1 MIVKIH
7 SRGAGGG
14 SSPVNYLLGKDR
26 DREGATLD
34 RGDPEQII
42 ELIDSNDYARKYT
55 SGVLSF
61 AERDLSREQK
71 DQIMSDFEKAILPG
85 LEKDQYSILWVEH
98 QDKDRLELNFVIPN
112 VELQSG
118 KRLQPYYDRADRPRI
133 NAWKNIV
140 NAEYKLHDPNDPLN
154 KRELCTPNNLPKGK
168 QYAAKAITDG
178 LLRMADSG
186 SVSSRQDILKTLE
199 GAGFEVART
208 TPKSISIK
216 DPEGGK
222 NIRLK
227 GMIYEQDFRYGEEL
241 RAEIEGASQRYRESA
256 GERLQES
263 RETYQRAFDGK
274 RESNQKRYNRPERAY
289 TPSSRENMDLPI
301 RGDNHAHNRVLGHSD
316 VPVVPNQRQ
325 LADHQQSV
333 DTDPKSKG
341 ARGQHQNDPMHR
353 RQEPQP
359 PVHTDQSARR
369 DVRQQLHD
377 SDGLLD
383 QIKKNLA
390 QADENLAKTLPIDD
404 VFGHRAIGNLFNRNF
419 QREVLSDDRAREAT
433 TEQLRTDSER
443 QREETSRVLESLQSL
458 GNILQPDQERKRR
471 SHQTSERATE
481 LTANTERDSQHANQQ
496 LDRASEQLSQSSQ
509 QIKEIDRENRRSRD
523 VGSRFER

>member
-7 SRGAGGG
+7 SRGVGSG
-14 SSPVNYLLGKDR
+14 SSPIDYLLGKDR

-34 RGDPEQII
+34 RGDPEQIV
-42 ELIDSNDYARKYT
+42 ELIDSTDYARKYT

-71 DQIMSDFEKAILPG
+71 DQIMSSFEKTILPG

-98 QDKDRLELNFVIPN
+98 KDKDRLELNFVIPN

-118 KRLQPYYDRADRPRI
+118 KRLQPYYDKADRPRV

-140 NAEYKLHDPNDPLN
+140 NAEHQLHDPNDPIN

-168 QYAAKAITDG
+168 QHAAQAITDG

-186 SVSSRQDILKTLE
+186 AVKNRQDILKTIE

-263 RETYQRAFDGK
+263 RETHQRTFEAK
-274 RESNQKRYNRPERAY
+274 RESNQQRYSRPERAY
-289 TPSSRENMDLPI
+289 TPVTREDVGLPI
-301 RGDNHAHNRVLGHSD
+301 FGVNHAYNRILEHSSLSIVPHQNQLG
-316 VPVVPNQRQ
+316 
-325 LADHQQSV
+325 DHQRSVGADSKPQSA
-333 DTDPKSKG
+333 G
-341 ARGQHQNDPMHR
+341 RQHQDEPLHR
-353 RQEPQP
+353 REEPQSP
-359 PVHTDQSARR
+359 MRTDQQRGWELPER
-369 DVRQQLHD
+369 LHD
-377 SDGLLD
+377 THGLLD
-383 QIKKNLA
+383 QIKKNLT
-390 QADENLAKTLPIDD
+390 QADENLAKTFPIDD
-404 VFGHRAIGNLFNRNF
+404 VFRHRAIGNLFNRNF
-419 QREVLSDDRAREAT
+419 QREVLSDDRTRAAT
-433 TEQLRTDSER
+433 AEQLRADSER

-458 GNILQPDQERKRR
+458 RDLLQPDQDRKLR
-471 SHQTSERATE
+471 SHQASERATGLAAGAAQGNQRE
-481 LTANTERDSQHANQQ
+481 NQQ
-496 LDRASEQLSQSSQ
+496 LDRASQQLSQSSEQ
-509 QIKEIDRENRRSRD
+509 VKEIDRENRRSRD
-523 VGSRFER
+523 AGSRFER